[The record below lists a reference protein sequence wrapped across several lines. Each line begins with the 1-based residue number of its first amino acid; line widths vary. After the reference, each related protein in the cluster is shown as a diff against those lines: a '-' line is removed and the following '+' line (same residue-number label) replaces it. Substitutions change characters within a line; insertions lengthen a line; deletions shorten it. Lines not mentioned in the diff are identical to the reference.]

1 MQLINEEPDES
12 ALTIDDS
19 AALLGVHEFSLLSR
33 IQTGQIKS
41 ARARS
46 GEMMIP
52 GSELERLA
60 HSPMG
65 THSIPQDYWQAK
77 LSDQR
82 LGIERTNGLIPNGES
97 MAYRV
102 PGYVGEFT
110 RTEIEGYRAAF
121 GAIASELESV
131 TRLKTELGR
140 QSLKPSEKGI
150 QTPEIGRWLVRTR
163 LLGLGQGE
171 ILLCQ
176 RADYDFAI
184 VERFGSDSL
193 YARANGRAEILSQGE
208 RNRPLTEEFKG
219 NAQHTLEFMASN
231 LTAKAQKVV
240 WEQFPDHRPGHIVAA
255 ISERC
260 RLAIVNEETI
270 SQRQKLTHS
279 TRRGMR
285 V

>member
-1 MQLINEEPDES
+1 
-12 ALTIDDS
+12 
-19 AALLGVHEFSLLSR
+19 
-33 IQTGQIKS
+33 
-41 ARARS
+41 
-46 GEMMIP
+46 MMIP

-60 HSPMG
+60 RSPVG
-65 THSIPQDYWQAK
+65 THSIPKDNWQAK
-77 LSDQR
+77 LSDER
-82 LGIERTNGLIPNGES
+82 LGIEWTDGLKRNGES

-102 PGYVGEFT
+102 PGYVGRFT
-110 RTEIEGYRAAF
+110 ETEIKGYRAAF

-131 TRLKTELGR
+131 TRLRKELGR
-140 QSLKPSEKGI
+140 HALTPSEKEI
-150 QTPEIGRWLVRTR
+150 HTPEIGRWLVRTR
-163 LLGLGQGE
+163 LLSLGQGE

-193 YARANGRAEILSQGE
+193 YANANGSAEILSQGE
-208 RNRPLTEEFKG
+208 RNRPMTEGFKG
-219 NAQHTLEFMASN
+219 NAQHTLEFMVSN
-231 LTAKAQKVV
+231 LTAKAQKIV

-270 SQRQKLTHS
+270 SQSQKVTHS
-279 TRRGMR
+279 TSRGMR

>member
-1 MQLINEEPDES
+1 MQVINQEPDED

-19 AALLGVHEFSLLSR
+19 AVLLGLHEFSLLSR

-52 GSELERLA
+52 ESELVRLA
-60 HSPMG
+60 RSPIG
-65 THSIPQDYWQAK
+65 THSIPKDSWQAK
-77 LSDQR
+77 LSDER
-82 LGIERTNGLIPNGES
+82 LGIEWTNGLTRHGES
-97 MAYRV
+97 IAYGV
-102 PGYVGEFT
+102 PGYVGGFT
-110 RTEIEGYRAAF
+110 ATEIKGYRAAF
-121 GAIASELESV
+121 GAIASEFESL
-131 TRLKTELGR
+131 TGLKKQLAKHGFT
-140 QSLKPSEKGI
+140 PSEKEI
-150 QTPEIGRWLVRTR
+150 HTPEIGRWLVRTR
-163 LLGLGQGE
+163 LLSLGQGE

-176 RADYDFAI
+176 RADYDFAV

-193 YARANGRAEILSQGE
+193 YAKANGSAEILSQGD

-231 LTAKAQKVV
+231 LTAKAQKIV
-240 WEQFPDHRPGHIVAA
+240 WEQFPDHRPGHIVTA

-260 RLAIVNEETI
+260 RQAIANEETI
-270 SQRQKLTHS
+270 SQSQKVAQS
-279 TRRGMR
+279 TSRGMR